1 MKKLSLT
8 SVLLVFIFLF
18 SACKK
23 DAVDYSAYNAAHG
36 THIGDG
42 SGGTDGGTTTAV
54 YYFKGTLGGK
64 TLNWIVDAD
73 ESKGWSSGSGSN
85 RSSDMGVNTGSL
97 TAIIDATQGQNPNI
111 GVEFRTMQYNFD
123 ADKPAYLK
131 SFVTNGTWAFDN
143 NDSFTAGTK
152 TITIQYTDASGNQYS
167 SDGVQTTSANVVSAD
182 VLAPELGRNDG
193 LKIKVT
199 FSCTLYALDGTSPS
213 LQLTNGE
220 AVMRLEDLL

>member
-1 MKKLSLT
+1 MKNLKPASL
-8 SVLLVFIFLF
+8 LILVIFLF

-23 DAVDYSAYNAAHG
+23 DAVDYSAYNAEHG
-36 THIGDG
+36 THIGSG
-42 SGGTDGGTTTAV
+42 TGGTDGGTTVAV

-64 TLNWIVDAD
+64 TLDWIVDAE
-73 ESKGWSSGSGSN
+73 ESKGWSSGSASN
-85 RSSDMGVNTGSL
+85 RSSDKGVNTGSL

-123 ADKPAYLK
+123 ADKPAFLK
-131 SFVTNGTWAFDN
+131 AFVTTGAWTFDTDN
-143 NDSFTAGTK
+143 SFTVGTK
-152 TITIQYTDASGNQYS
+152 TISIQYTDAAGSQYS
-167 SDGVQTTSANVVSAD
+167 SDGVQTGSANIVSAD

-213 LQLTNGE
+213 IQLTNAE